1 MARYTNAAIAA
12 ALSLWSINNASAW
25 TSPSTSSIVNRRSS
39 SILRALPVSNPY
51 ASLEA
56 SVLSSK
62 SVEAMSS
69 KASSAVSSVESAA
82 SSIFAPVQG
91 ALQQIIDSE
100 RALNNMEH
108 TAVSNAARA
117 LLSTLD
123 SFDVINA
130 EMYSKIF
137 SLPIETLQKIIST
150 SIDAAKTYATNIDEG
165 LLSDPSIGP
174 ILTTLQNKAMLLSPI
189 IGSELA
195 SLPPTVGIL
204 ASAGITYGII
214 ATVLSIGEGPPP
226 SSPYPLGRY
235 DPSSARAFFD
245 KRPLDVI
252 SRGVEIASISTKFA
266 LAVLKDKL
274 DGKFEENQDVR
285 ALELAALLTKLGP
298 TFSKLATVLVVVSSK
313 LVWYFII

>member
-12 ALSLWSINNASAW
+12 ALSLFSINNVSAW
-25 TSPSTSSIVNRRSS
+25 TSPSTSSIANRRSS
-39 SILRALPVSNPY
+39 SILRAVPASNAY

-117 LLSTLD
+117 LLSILD
-123 SFDVINA
+123 SFDLFSA
-130 EMYSKIF
+130 DMYSKIL
-137 SLPIETLQKIIST
+137 SVPMETLQNIVST

-252 SRGVEIASISTKFA
+252 SRGVEIASISTKFG
-266 LAVLKDKL
+266 LTVLKDKL
-274 DGKFEENQDVR
+274 DGKLEENQDER

-298 TFSKLATVLVVVSSK
+298 TFSKFAGRCRCV
-313 LVWYFII
+313 